1 MRKKTLIKIIIICV
15 ILFSSAIIVIFL
27 KLNFD
32 EPKVGISR
40 FELYCKTINVDY
52 DDKTYS
58 IDDKQNIHKI
68 AEYVSNIY
76 QNSVPVVDTA
86 ESYDIVVDFN
96 NKIKIKISYN
106 ENRMYLFEAESDE
119 ATYNCKGHAQ
129 ISDEQIKELI
139 NMMERLSA

>member
-1 MRKKTLIKIIIICV
+1 MKKRTIIKVIICL
-15 ILFSSAIIVIFL
+15 ILFISAISAIII
-27 KLNFD
+27 KLNSD
-32 EPKVGISR
+32 KPKVGISR

-76 QNSVPVVDTA
+76 KNSVPVVDTA

-96 NKIKIKISYN
+96 NKTKIKISNN
-106 ENRMYLFEAESDE
+106 ENRLYLFEAESDKS
-119 ATYNCKGHAQ
+119 TYNCKGHAQ

-139 NMMERLSA
+139 NMMESVK

>member
-1 MRKKTLIKIIIICV
+1 MKKRTIIKVIICL
-15 ILFSSAIIVIFL
+15 ILFISAISAIII
-27 KLNFD
+27 KLNSD
-32 EPKVGISR
+32 KPKVGISR

-76 QNSVPVVDTA
+76 KNSVPVVDTA
-86 ESYDIVVDFN
+86 ESYDIVLDFN
-96 NKIKIKISYN
+96 NKIKIKISNN
-106 ENRMYLFEAESDE
+106 ENRLYLFEAESDKS
-119 ATYNCKGHAQ
+119 TYNCKGHAQ

-139 NMMERLSA
+139 NMMESVK

>member
-1 MRKKTLIKIIIICV
+1 MQKRIIIKIIFCL
-15 ILFSSAIIVIFL
+15 ILFISAIAAIII
-27 KLNFD
+27 KLNSD
-32 EPKVGISR
+32 KPKVGISR

-76 QNSVPVVDTA
+76 KNSVPVVDTA
-86 ESYDIVVDFN
+86 ESYGIVVDFN
-96 NKIKIKISYN
+96 NKIKIKISNN
-106 ENRMYLFEAESDE
+106 ENRLYLFEAESDKS
-119 ATYNCKGHAQ
+119 TYNCKGHAQ

-139 NMMERLSA
+139 NMMESVK

>member
-1 MRKKTLIKIIIICV
+1 MQKRIIIKIIFCL
-15 ILFSSAIIVIFL
+15 ILFISAIAAIII
-27 KLNFD
+27 KLNSD
-32 EPKVGISR
+32 KPKVGISR

-76 QNSVPVVDTA
+76 KNSVPVVDTA

-96 NKIKIKISYN
+96 NKIIIKISNN
-106 ENRMYLFEAESDE
+106 ENRMYLFEAESDKS
-119 ATYNCKGHAQ
+119 TYNCKGHAQ
-129 ISDEQIKELI
+129 ISDRQIKELI
-139 NMMERLSA
+139 NMMESAK

>member
-1 MRKKTLIKIIIICV
+1 MNSDKH
-15 ILFSSAIIVIFL
+15 
-27 KLNFD
+27 
-32 EPKVGISR
+32 KVGISR

-76 QNSVPVVDTA
+76 KNSVPVVDTA

-96 NKIKIKISYN
+96 NKIKIKISNN
-106 ENRMYLFEAESDE
+106 ENRMYLFEAESDKS
-119 ATYNCKGHAQ
+119 TYNCKGHAQ
-129 ISDEQIKELI
+129 ISDRQIKELI
-139 NMMERLSA
+139 NMMESAK

>member
-1 MRKKTLIKIIIICV
+1 MQKRIIIKIIFCL
-15 ILFSSAIIVIFL
+15 ILFISAIAAIII
-27 KLNFD
+27 KLNSD
-32 EPKVGISR
+32 KPKVGISR

-76 QNSVPVVDTA
+76 KNSVPVVDTA

-96 NKIKIKISYN
+96 NKIKIKISNN
-106 ENRMYLFEAESDE
+106 ENRLYLFEAESDKS
-119 ATYNCKGHAQ
+119 T
-129 ISDEQIKELI
+129 
-139 NMMERLSA
+139 

>member
-1 MRKKTLIKIIIICV
+1 MQKRIIIKIIFCL
-15 ILFSSAIIVIFL
+15 ILFISAIAAIII
-27 KLNFD
+27 KLNSD
-32 EPKVGISR
+32 KPKVGISR

-76 QNSVPVVDTA
+76 KNSVPVVDTA
-86 ESYDIVVDFN
+86 ESYDIVADFN
-96 NKIKIKISYN
+96 NKIKIKISNN
-106 ENRMYLFEAESDE
+106 ENRLYLFEAESDKS
-119 ATYNCKGHAQ
+119 TYNCKGHAQ

-139 NMMERLSA
+139 NMMESVK

>member
-1 MRKKTLIKIIIICV
+1 MKKRTIIKVIICL
-15 ILFSSAIIVIFL
+15 ILFISAISAIII
-27 KLNFD
+27 KLNSD
-32 EPKVGISR
+32 KPKVGISR

-76 QNSVPVVDTA
+76 KNSVPVVDTA

-96 NKIKIKISYN
+96 NKTKIKISNN
-106 ENRMYLFEAESDE
+106 ENRLYLFEAESDKS
-119 ATYNCKGHAQ
+119 TYNCKGHAQ

>member
-1 MRKKTLIKIIIICV
+1 MQKRIIIKIIFCL
-15 ILFSSAIIVIFL
+15 ILFISAIAAIII
-27 KLNFD
+27 KLNSD
-32 EPKVGISR
+32 KPKVGISR

-76 QNSVPVVDTA
+76 KNSVPVVDTA

-96 NKIKIKISYN
+96 NKTKIKISNN
-106 ENRMYLFEAESDE
+106 ENRLYLFEAESDKS
-119 ATYNCKGHAQ
+119 TYNCKGHAQ

-139 NMMERLSA
+139 NMMESVK

>member
-1 MRKKTLIKIIIICV
+1 MQKRIIIKIIFCL
-15 ILFSSAIIVIFL
+15 ILFISAIAAIII
-27 KLNFD
+27 KLNSD
-32 EPKVGISR
+32 KPKVGISR

-96 NKIKIKISYN
+96 NKIKNKISYN
-106 ENRMYLFEAESDE
+106 ENRLYLFEAESDKS
-119 ATYNCKGHAQ
+119 TYNCKGHAQ

-139 NMMERLSA
+139 NMMESVK

>member
-1 MRKKTLIKIIIICV
+1 MQKRIIIKIIFCL
-15 ILFSSAIIVIFL
+15 ILFISAIAAIII
-27 KLNFD
+27 KLNSD
-32 EPKVGISR
+32 KPKVGISR

-76 QNSVPVVDTA
+76 HNSVPVVDTA

-119 ATYNCKGHAQ
+119 AIYNCKGYAQ

-139 NMMERLSA
+139 NMMERLYA

>member
-1 MRKKTLIKIIIICV
+1 MQKRIIIKIIFCL
-15 ILFSSAIIVIFL
+15 ILFISAIAAIII
-27 KLNFD
+27 KLNSD
-32 EPKVGISR
+32 KPKVGISR

-76 QNSVPVVDTA
+76 KNSVPVVDTA

-96 NKIKIKISYN
+96 NKIKFKISNN
-106 ENRMYLFEAESDE
+106 ENRMYLFEAESDKS
-119 ATYNCKGHAQ
+119 TYNCKGHAQ
-129 ISDEQIKELI
+129 ISDRQIKELI
-139 NMMERLSA
+139 NMMESAK

>member
-1 MRKKTLIKIIIICV
+1 MRKRTLIKIIIICV

-58 IDDKQNIHKI
+58 IDDKKDIHKI
-68 AEYVSNIY
+68 AEYVSDIY
-76 QNSVPVVDTA
+76 KNSVPVVDTT
-86 ESYDIVVDFN
+86 EFYDIVVDFN
-96 NKIKIKISYN
+96 NRIKIKISYD
-106 ENRMYLFEAESDE
+106 ENRIYLFETEPDES
-119 ATYNCKGHAQ
+119 TYNCKGHAQ

-139 NMMERLSA
+139 NMVEKAK

>member
-1 MRKKTLIKIIIICV
+1 MQKRIIIKIIFCL
-15 ILFSSAIIVIFL
+15 ILFISAIAAIII
-27 KLNFD
+27 K
-32 EPKVGISR
+32 
-40 FELYCKTINVDY
+40 LYCKTINVDY

-76 QNSVPVVDTA
+76 KNSVPVVDTA

-96 NKIKIKISYN
+96 NKIKIKISNN
-106 ENRMYLFEAESDE
+106 ENRLYLFEAESDKS
-119 ATYNCKGHAQ
+119 TYNCKGHAQ

-139 NMMERLSA
+139 NMMESVK

>member
-1 MRKKTLIKIIIICV
+1 MQKRIIIKIIFCL
-15 ILFSSAIIVIFL
+15 ILFISAIAAIII
-27 KLNFD
+27 KLNSD
-32 EPKVGISR
+32 KPKVGISR

-76 QNSVPVVDTA
+76 KNSVPVVDTA

-96 NKIKIKISYN
+96 NKI
-106 ENRMYLFEAESDE
+106 
-119 ATYNCKGHAQ
+119 Q
-129 ISDEQIKELI
+129 IRNS
-139 NMMERLSA
+139 

>member
-1 MRKKTLIKIIIICV
+1 MQKRIIIKIIFCL
-15 ILFSSAIIVIFL
+15 ILFISAIAAIII
-27 KLNFD
+27 KLNSD
-32 EPKVGISR
+32 ISR

-76 QNSVPVVDTA
+76 KNSVPVVDTA

-96 NKIKIKISYN
+96 NKIKIKISNN
-106 ENRMYLFEAESDE
+106 ENRMYLFEAESDKS
-119 ATYNCKGHAQ
+119 TYNCKGHAQ
-129 ISDEQIKELI
+129 ISDRQIKELI
-139 NMMERLSA
+139 NMMESAK

>member
-1 MRKKTLIKIIIICV
+1 MQKRIIIKIIFCL
-15 ILFSSAIIVIFL
+15 ILFISAIAAIII
-27 KLNFD
+27 KLNSD
-32 EPKVGISR
+32 KPKVGISR

-76 QNSVPVVDTA
+76 KNSVPVVDTA

-96 NKIKIKISYN
+96 NKIKIKISNN
-106 ENRMYLFEAESDE
+106 ENRMYLFEAESDKS
-119 ATYNCKGHAQ
+119 TYN
-129 ISDEQIKELI
+129 
-139 NMMERLSA
+139 

>member
-1 MRKKTLIKIIIICV
+1 MKKRTIIKVIICL
-15 ILFSSAIIVIFL
+15 ILFISAISAIII
-27 KLNFD
+27 KLNSD
-32 EPKVGISR
+32 KPKVGISR

-76 QNSVPVVDTA
+76 KNSVPVVDTA
-86 ESYDIVVDFN
+86 ESYAIVVDFN
-96 NKIKIKISYN
+96 NKTKIKISNN
-106 ENRMYLFEAESDE
+106 ENRLYLFEAESDKS
-119 ATYNCKGHAQ
+119 TYNCKGHAQ